1 MIPTINLSSST
12 QDDIAKALHDACTD
26 IGFFYLEGHSISQS
40 LLDDV
45 FIQSKQ
51 LFALPLDEKEALID
65 SILQRGYTKF
75 EEETLDPANQSKGDT
90 KEGYY
95 IGDEIETINTLKL
108 EGPNVWPSDTN
119 SALTQDQCKQF
130 RLIME
135 RYQEEAIRVCRQLL
149 TYFALAVGSKDT
161 HLFDEFFT
169 QPKTFIRLL
178 HYSSECSNT
187 ENGIYACGAHSGKS
201 ALVFFYHI
209 MNSSFNMKFQ

>member
-1 MIPTINLSSST
+1 M
-12 QDDIAKALHDACTD
+12 
-26 IGFFYLEGHSISQS
+26 
-40 LLDDV
+40 

-65 SILQRGYTKF
+65 SILQRGYTQF

-95 IGDEIETINTLKL
+95 IGDEIETINTSKL

-119 SALTQDQCKQF
+119 TTLTQDQCKQF

-135 RYQEEAIRVCRQLL
+135 SYQEEATRVCRQLL
-149 TYFALAVGSKDT
+149 TYFALAIGSKDI

-187 ENGIYACGAHSGKS
+187 ENGIYACGKHSDYGMLTLLLTDDNPGLEVQMKDNNWLS
-201 ALVFFYHI
+201 I
-209 MNSSFNMKFQ
+209 PPRRGSFVVNIGDMFER